1 MSLDHIP
8 HSPTRGRRIV
18 GPLLMIAGLLSLA
31 GCGNGLASVS
41 GQVTLNGS
49 PLAASETVRGTVY
62 FFPEG
67 GTGVPAV
74 GLVDAEGE
82 YSLSTGSEG
91 GVSPG
96 AYLVT
101 ISASELIP
109 PKIPGE
115 APGGRP
121 ITPRKYA
128 NPAQSGFRVQVA
140 AGSNVFDFALE
151 GKPTPTRN
159 RSR

>member
-1 MSLDHIP
+1 MSLEH
-8 HSPTRGRRIV
+8 TRNSTAAGGRIV
-18 GPLLMIAGLLSLA
+18 SLLLLVGGVLTLA
-31 GCGNGLASVS
+31 GCGNGLANVS
-41 GQVTLNGS
+41 GQITLNGS

-67 GTGVPAV
+67 GTGAPAV

-109 PKIPGE
+109 AKIPGE
-115 APGGRP
+115 APGGRA

-128 NPAQSGFRVQVA
+128 DPSQSGFRVQVA
-140 AGSNVFDFALE
+140 SGSNVFDFALE
-151 GKPTPTRN
+151 GQPTPIRN